1 MWMCYNGSAMFLPS
15 ARKKLAFLLLFGLT
29 LFSLHSPF
37 VFADEN
43 NDAND
48 AEDDSDAIEEQIDDY
63 EEKIKGY
70 EKKLEEVRG
79 EKQTLQSEITY
90 MDNQIYLTN
99 LKINETQARINEKEE
114 ELGGLRTDI
123 EDLQERILTLSE
135 LLEEQREVLQKRARE
150 SYKTSRFNSFELIFG
165 ASSLTRVIERIK
177 YLRVLKKKDQD
188 LIDQME
194 STREGCSDQK
204 DLLEEK
210 KVEVEEVKAEI
221 EGYQRT
227 LEGQRASLADQR
239 RKKEVLLAETRNDE
253 QKYQELLR
261 EARAQLAATR
271 ALVSSRGGADLLSDQ
286 TDCDDWGCYYNQ
298 RDKEWGTY
306 KLGESNLTVAGY
318 GCLVSSV
325 AMIGT
330 YHGYSVKPK
339 DIAVETSPFLGD
351 TAYLLFGSSKYPLKI
366 NGFSF
371 HRVAYGSG
379 YLDSQ
384 LEKGPVIAGLYSG
397 PAHFIVIKEKKDG
410 EYIMKD
416 PWYEG
421 ANDIP
426 LSEYYSVSDITR
438 IDRVII
444 D

>member
-1 MWMCYNGSAMFLPS
+1 MSLPS
-15 ARKKLAFLLLFGLT
+15 ARKKLALFFLFGLT
-29 LFSLHSPF
+29 LFSFHSPF
-37 VFADEN
+37 VFADEDD
-43 NDAND
+43 DAD
-48 AEDDSDAIEEQIDDY
+48 DDSDSIEEQIDDY
-63 EEKIKGY
+63 KEKIKGY

-79 EKQTLQSEITY
+79 DKQTLQSEIAY
-90 MDNQIYLTN
+90 MNDQIYLTN

-114 ELGGLRTDI
+114 ELSGLRTDI
-123 EDLQERILTLSE
+123 EDLQDRILTLGE
-135 LLEEQREVLQKRARE
+135 LLEEQRDVLQKRARE

-165 ASSLTRVIERIK
+165 APNLTRIIERIK
-177 YLRVLKKKDQD
+177 YLRVLKRKDQD

-194 STREGCSDQK
+194 STREGCSEQK
-204 DLLEEK
+204 ELLEEK

-221 EGYQRT
+221 EGYQST

-253 QKYQELLR
+253 QRYQELLR
-261 EARAQLAATR
+261 EARAQLAAMR

-330 YHGYSVKPK
+330 HHGYGVKPK

-351 TAYLLFGSSKYPLKI
+351 TAYLLFGSSEQPLEV

-371 HRVAYGSG
+371 HRVAYGPG

-397 PAHFIVIKEKKDG
+397 PAHFIVIKEKNDDG

-438 IDRVII
+438 VDRVII